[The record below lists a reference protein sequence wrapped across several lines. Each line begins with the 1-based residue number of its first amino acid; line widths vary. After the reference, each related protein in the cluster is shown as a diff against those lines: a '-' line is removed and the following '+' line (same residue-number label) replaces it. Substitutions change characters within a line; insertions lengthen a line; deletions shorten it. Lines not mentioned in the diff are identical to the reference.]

1 MQALSQKKFF
11 LDFLKKSN
19 YLILVVNSVFLM
31 DQASDHEEIR
41 HKVGINESLKIKIN
55 IV

>member
-1 MQALSQKKFF
+1 MSIGETRFF